1 MTVPSV
7 FTLIMNP
14 DQRRP
19 DPAPLP
25 VDVAQMFRTGL
36 AVWVVALAVTWLR
49 YRTGADQVGPV
60 WTCVAGVTGGLLA
73 LVWES
78 VTRHQRT
85 G

>member
-1 MTVPSV
+1 MPSV
-7 FTLIMNP
+7 FALIMNP

-25 VDVAQMFRTGL
+25 IDLVKLILVGL
-36 AVWVVALAVTWLR
+36 AAWVVALAVTWIQ
-49 YRTGADQVGPV
+49 YRAGSGLLQSV

-73 LVWES
+73 LIWAK
-78 VTRHQRT
+78 VTRPQL